1 LTRSQSGTDIRLDHY
16 PLPGGF
22 THAEAQVINPDPE
35 GGDFRVYGGPEKPA
49 SSLARQILNTVLT
62 ALGGS
67 QFGRVTAHT
76 ANVSRG
82 IPEGAVGASPIVR
95 VPLPFDKA
103 VAEAQRYV
111 DLINSSNVR
120 YSAIGPNSNT
130 VAYGLSVFLG
140 GPMATPPGS
149 ARGAGPFPFP

>member
-1 LTRSQSGTDIRLDHY
+1 M
-16 PLPGGF
+16 
-22 THAEAQVINPDPE
+22 
-35 GGDFRVYGGPEKPA
+35 
-49 SSLARQILNTVLT
+49 
-62 ALGGS
+62 
-67 QFGRVTAHT
+67 TAHS
-76 ANVSRG
+76 ANVSKG
-82 IPEGAVGASPIVR
+82 IPEGIVGASPIVR

-140 GPMATPPGS
+140 GPLARPPLRTP
-149 ARGAGPFPFP
+149 GAGPFPFP

>member
-1 LTRSQSGTDIRLDHY
+1 M
-16 PLPGGF
+16 
-22 THAEAQVINPDPE
+22 
-35 GGDFRVYGGPEKPA
+35 YGGPEKPA
-49 SSLARQILNTVLT
+49 SSLAGQILKTILT

-82 IPEGAVGASPIVR
+82 ILEGVVGPSPIVR

-140 GPMATPPGS
+140 GPLATPPAS